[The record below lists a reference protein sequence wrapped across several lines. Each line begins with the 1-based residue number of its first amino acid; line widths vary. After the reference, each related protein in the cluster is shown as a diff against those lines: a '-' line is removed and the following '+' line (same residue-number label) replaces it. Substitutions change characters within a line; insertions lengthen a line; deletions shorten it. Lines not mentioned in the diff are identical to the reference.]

1 MLHLQANTKEYDQ
14 YKKAYD
20 TGALFE
26 IEGFTLISK
35 NVHCTLE
42 IEKWQAVHDVQSYKD
57 VITLTDVD
65 IRLDVRENLLVEIE
79 KLRKL
84 FKIFTEDDKTPAM
97 IESLSEQYIRARKHL
112 RMVEGIIMEREN
124 HYNYIPF

>member
-1 MLHLQANTKEYDQ
+1 MQFKANTKEYDQ
-14 YKKAYD
+14 YKKAYN

-57 VITLTDVD
+57 VITISEVD
-65 IRLDVRENLLVEIE
+65 IRLDVRENLLAEIE

-84 FKIFTEDDKTPAM
+84 FNQVKKKNT
-97 IESLSEQYIRARKHL
+97 YWC
-112 RMVEGIIMEREN
+112 
-124 HYNYIPF
+124 

>member
-1 MLHLQANTKEYDQ
+1 MVFKANTKEYDR

-42 IEKWQAVHDVQSYKD
+42 IEEWQAVHDVQSYKN
-57 VITLTDVD
+57 VITISEVD
-65 IRLDVRENLLVEIE
+65 IRLDVRENLLKELE
-79 KLRKL
+79 KIRTL
-84 FKIFTEDDKTPAM
+84 FKIFTEDDKTPSM
-97 IESLSEQYIRARKHL
+97 VENLSEEYIRARKNL
-112 RMVEGIIMEREN
+112 RMVEGIIMEREG